1 MQGSLCVSPTLAQ
14 KHLGTEEEGPGH
26 VGLHAGLHAGSHAGS
41 HTGSH
46 AGSQV
51 PFWFP
56 KTVHCCWS
64 LDSR

>member
-41 HTGSH
+41 HSGSH
-46 AGSQV
+46 GRVASAV
-51 PFWFP
+51 L
-56 KTVHCCWS
+56 VS
-64 LDSR
+64 